1 MIEKVKHKGLALLL
15 LAAAQFMV
23 VLDVTIVNVALP
35 ALQSALHFASQADLQ
50 WVVTAYGLAYGGFL
64 LLGGK
69 LADLFGRRR
78 MLLIGL
84 SLFAA
89 ASFVGGLSVN
99 PGMLIGVRVVQGLGA
114 ALLSPAALSLLL
126 TIFSEGKE
134 RNKALG
140 AWSMVAAGGGA
151 VGLLLGGLLTQYVGW
166 QWNFFVNVPVAIVVG
181 LAASRYLPETAGQE
195 GKKRV
200 DTLGALTVTGGL
212 MSVVYALAQVPKDG
226 WGSQTVIGFF
236 VLAAVL
242 LTAFVVNE
250 LRVAQPLMN
259 LSILKNRN
267 VAGGTLMQFL
277 LPAAMF
283 GMFFYL
289 SLYLQQLQHFT
300 PVQTGLADLPIAL
313 TIAVVAAF
321 VSRNLAGRVSPK
333 TLLTIAPLLAATGL
347 FYLVRLPLNANYWI
361 DILPAM
367 IIIATGMAITFVMGT
382 MQATSGVSHKE
393 AGVVSGLLNTAN
405 QMGGAVGLAVLS
417 VVSSSQ
423 TKQDITLAHGAASA
437 LPNALMHGF
446 HSAFATAAVF
456 GIAAAGVAAFV
467 LIRVVPNRQDE
478 ARKLEVEAESLIG

>member
-1 MIEKVKHKGLALLL
+1 VIEKVKHKGLALLL

-35 ALQSALHFASQADLQ
+35 AVQSALHFASQADLQ
-50 WVVTAYGLAYGGFL
+50 WIVTAYGLAYGGFL

-69 LADLFGRRR
+69 LADLFGRKR

-89 ASFVGGLSVN
+89 ASLLGGLSVN
-99 PGMLIGVRVVQGLGA
+99 PGMLIAMRVVQGLGA
-114 ALLSPAALSLLL
+114 ALLSPAALSLVL

-166 QWNFFVNVPVAIVVG
+166 EWNFFVNVPVAVIVG
-181 LAASRYLPETAGQE
+181 IAISRTLPETIKQE
-195 GKKRV
+195 GKKRIDV
-200 DTLGALTVTGGL
+200 LGALTVTGGL

-226 WGSQTVIGFF
+226 WGSTTVIGFF
-236 VLAAVL
+236 ALAAVL
-242 LTAFVVNE
+242 LITFVINE
-250 LRVAQPLMN
+250 LKVKQPLMN
-259 LSILKNRN
+259 LGILKDRN

-289 SLYLQQLQHFT
+289 SIYLQQLQHFT

-321 VSRNLAGRVSPK
+321 VSRKLAGKVSPK
-333 TLLTIAPLLAATGL
+333 TALTIAPLIVAAGL
-347 FYLVRLPLNANYWI
+347 LYLVRLPLNASYWT

-367 IIIATGMAITFVMGT
+367 IVIAAGMAVTFVMGT

-417 VVSSSQ
+417 VISANQ
-423 TKQDITLAHGAASA
+423 TKVDMAAAHGAQAA

-446 HSAFATAAVF
+446 HSAFATAAAF
-456 GIAAAGVAAFV
+456 GVAAAVIAGFV
-467 LIRVVPNRQDE
+467 LVHRKPTQADE